1 MIGRVGNTNKNQLQ
15 SDNKESLLSRLGLS
29 NKKSSKK
36 LFYIISSI
44 HIVIV
49 IIQASGVL
57 PVELRAVTGIF
68 EIGLSIVLSYR
79 FGYNGMTLSL
89 ITNGLASM
97 RLFVISRQINE
108 VVVSEAGH
116 LTGDLRII
124 ADSASGLLVNLSAA
138 RVAVMIV
145 SIIVAYSYEQER
157 KYIKKL
163 EWLACVDGATGAYN
177 HRYFQTR
184 LEEEIAQAS
193 LRNGSLALV
202 MIDLDNFK
210 KYNDTYGHIAGD
222 RLLLKAA
229 KIFMENARQHDIV
242 CRYGGDEF
250 VILMPDADS
259 KNIISMIKQIRKEF
273 TGFLNT
279 EEFRIHKNE
288 ISLSVGYSIYPWL
301 ARNKDDL
308 IIQADSALYQA
319 KNMGRNNVR
328 IYRDVFEDIKTF
340 FNSDEQQLLG
350 GLRALLGTV
359 SAKDKYTLGHS
370 ERVMEYAVRIGKV
383 MGLGSERL
391 RLLKIAALL
400 HDIGK
405 VEIPESILNKT
416 EPLTPSEI
424 KSLRRHPMYSVDI
437 LEPLSS
443 IEMLIDSIKYH
454 HERYDGKGYPTGKK
468 GKEIPLEARIL
479 CVADAF
485 DAMLSDRPYR
495 RGMKMDEVL
504 AELKNNSGTQFD
516 PETVKAFLN
525 TFDIGYDSASLDEI
539 I

>member
-485 DAMLSDRPYR
+485 DAMLSDRPIE
-495 RGMKMDEVL
+495 GE
-504 AELKNNSGTQFD
+504 
-516 PETVKAFLN
+516 
-525 TFDIGYDSASLDEI
+525 
-539 I
+539 

>member
-1 MIGRVGNTNKNQLQ
+1 M
-15 SDNKESLLSRLGLS
+15 
-29 NKKSSKK
+29 
-36 LFYIISSI
+36 
-44 HIVIV
+44 
-49 IIQASGVL
+49 
-57 PVELRAVTGIF
+57 
-68 EIGLSIVLSYR
+68 
-79 FGYNGMTLSL
+79 
-89 ITNGLASM
+89 
-97 RLFVISRQINE
+97 
-108 VVVSEAGH
+108 
-116 LTGDLRII
+116 
-124 ADSASGLLVNLSAA
+124 
-138 RVAVMIV
+138 
-145 SIIVAYSYEQER
+145 
-157 KYIKKL
+157 
-163 EWLACVDGATGAYN
+163 
-177 HRYFQTR
+177 
-184 LEEEIAQAS
+184 
-193 LRNGSLALV
+193 
-202 MIDLDNFK
+202 
-210 KYNDTYGHIAGD
+210 
-222 RLLLKAA
+222 
-229 KIFMENARQHDIV
+229 
-242 CRYGGDEF
+242 
-250 VILMPDADS
+250 
-259 KNIISMIKQIRKEF
+259 
-273 TGFLNT
+273 
-279 EEFRIHKNE
+279 
-288 ISLSVGYSIYPWL
+288 
-301 ARNKDDL
+301 
-308 IIQADSALYQA
+308 
-319 KNMGRNNVR
+319 
-328 IYRDVFEDIKTF
+328 
-340 FNSDEQQLLG
+340 
-350 GLRALLGTV
+350 
-359 SAKDKYTLGHS
+359 
-370 ERVMEYAVRIGKV
+370 RIGKV